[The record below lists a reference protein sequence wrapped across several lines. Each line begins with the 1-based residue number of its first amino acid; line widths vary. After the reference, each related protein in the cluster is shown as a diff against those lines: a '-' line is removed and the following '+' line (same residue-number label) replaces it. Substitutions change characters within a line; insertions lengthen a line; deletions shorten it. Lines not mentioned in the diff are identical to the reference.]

1 MKTKIKVV
9 ETFIE
14 EQIKQL
20 RKEHRYGTAN
30 NYEKTKRSLESFL
43 RNKKLTFSNFDE
55 QLIADYNTYLISK
68 GLMRNSISFYMRN
81 LRAIYNKAVKHKIV
95 RKKELFSEVYTGI
108 DKTRKRAVDER
119 LISKLYNLKLD
130 NNDVLTLT
138 RDIFIFSYCMRGMSF
153 VDIAYLKKSDIS
165 NGVIRYCRRKTGQ
178 LMNIKIE
185 PCIQN
190 IINKYKNNTSEYIF
204 PIIKSDDKGEAYK
217 QYRSAINIYNRNLGV
232 LSDMIGSGCKL
243 SSYTARHSWATAA
256 RKYAVPIS
264 VISAGMGHS
273 SEITTQI
280 YLKSIEDEVVDR
292 ANAEII
298 NKLRINVDMISP
310 LNISKIG
317 DR

>member
-20 RKEHRYGTAN
+20 REEHRFGTAN

-43 RNKKLTFSNFDE
+43 RNKKLTFTNFNE

-81 LRAIYNKAVKHKIV
+81 LRAIYNKAVKQKIV
-95 RKKELFSEVYTGI
+95 RKKDLFLEVYTGI
-108 DKTRKRAVDER
+108 DKTRKRAVDEE

-130 NNDVLTLT
+130 NNDSLSFT

-153 VDIAYLKKSDIS
+153 VDIAYLKKTDIS
-165 NGVIRYCRRKTGQ
+165 NGIISYCRRKTGQ
-178 LMNIKIE
+178 LMNVRIE
-185 PCIQN
+185 SCMQY
-190 IINKYKNNTSEYIF
+190 IINRYMDEKSEYIF
-204 PIIKSDDKGEAYK
+204 PIIKSADKGEAYK

-232 LSDMIGSGCKL
+232 LSDMIGCGCKL

-256 RKYAVPIS
+256 RKHDVPIS

-273 SEITTQI
+273 SETTTQI
-280 YLKSIEDEVVDR
+280 YLKSIEDDVVDR
-292 ANAEII
+292 ANAEIV
-298 NKLRINVDMISP
+298 NKLRIK
-310 LNISKIG
+310 ISKQ
-317 DR
+317 

>member
-20 RKEHRYGTAN
+20 REEHRFGTAN

-43 RNKKLTFSNFDE
+43 RNKKLTFTNFNE

-81 LRAIYNKAVKHKIV
+81 LRAIYNKAVKQKIV
-95 RKKELFSEVYTGI
+95 RKKDLFLEVYTGI
-108 DKTRKRAVDER
+108 DKTRKRAVDEE

-130 NNDVLTLT
+130 NNDSLSFT

-153 VDIAYLKKSDIS
+153 VDIAYLKKTDIS
-165 NGVIRYCRRKTGQ
+165 NGVISYCRRKTGQ
-178 LMNIKIE
+178 LMNVRIE
-185 PCIQN
+185 SCMQY
-190 IINKYKNNTSEYIF
+190 IINRYMDEKSEYIF
-204 PIIKSDDKGEAYK
+204 PIIKSEDKGEAYK
-217 QYRSAINIYNRNLGV
+217 QYRSAINIYNRNLGI

-243 SSYTARHSWATAA
+243 SSYTARHSWATAE
-256 RKYAVPIS
+256 RKHDVPIS

-273 SEITTQI
+273 SETTTQI
-280 YLKSIEDEVVDR
+280 YLKSIEDDVVDR
-292 ANAEII
+292 ANAKII
-298 NKLRINVDMISP
+298 NKLRIK
-310 LNISKIG
+310 ISKQ
-317 DR
+317 

>member
-20 RKEHRYGTAN
+20 REEHRFGTAN
-30 NYEKTKRSLESFL
+30 NYEKTMRSLESFL
-43 RNKKLTFSNFDE
+43 RNKKLTFTNFNE

-81 LRAIYNKAVKHKIV
+81 LRAIYNKAVKQKIV
-95 RKKELFSEVYTGI
+95 RKKDLFLEVYTGI

-130 NNDVLTLT
+130 NNDVLSLT

-165 NGVIRYCRRKTGQ
+165 NGVISYCRRKTGQ
-178 LMNIKIE
+178 LMNVRIE
-185 PCIQN
+185 SCMQC
-190 IINKYKNNTSEYIF
+190 IINKYKENTSEYIF

-256 RKYAVPIS
+256 RKHDVPIS

-273 SEITTQI
+273 SETTTQI
-280 YLKSIEDEVVDR
+280 YLKSIEDDVVDR

-298 NKLRINVDMISP
+298 NKLRIEN
-310 LNISKIG
+310 
-317 DR
+317 

>member
-20 RKEHRYGTAN
+20 REEHRFGTAN
-30 NYEKTKRSLESFL
+30 NYEKTMRSLESFVG
-43 RNKKLTFSNFDE
+43 NKKLTLTNFNE

-81 LRAIYNKAVKHKIV
+81 LRAIYNKAVKQKIV
-95 RKKELFSEVYTGI
+95 KKKELFSEVYTGI

-153 VDIAYLKKSDIS
+153 VDIAYLKKTDIS
-165 NGVIRYCRRKTGQ
+165 NGVISYCRRKTGQ
-178 LMNIKIE
+178 LMNVRIE
-185 PCIQN
+185 SCMQY
-190 IINKYKNNTSEYIF
+190 IINRYMDEKSEYIF

-217 QYRSAINIYNRNLGV
+217 QYRSGINIYNRNLGI

-256 RKYAVPIS
+256 RKHDVPIS

-273 SEITTQI
+273 SETTTQI
-280 YLKSIEDEVVDR
+280 YLKSIEDDVVDR

-298 NKLRINVDMISP
+298 NKLRIEN
-310 LNISKIG
+310 
-317 DR
+317 

>member
-20 RKEHRYGTAN
+20 REEHRFGTAN

-43 RNKKLTFSNFDE
+43 RNKKLTFTNFNE

-81 LRAIYNKAVKHKIV
+81 LRAIYNKAVKQKIV
-95 RKKELFSEVYTGI
+95 KKKELFLEVYTGI
-108 DKTRKRAVDER
+108 DKTRKRAVDEE
-119 LISKLYNLKLD
+119 LISKLYNLKFD
-130 NNDVLTLT
+130 NNDSLSFT

-153 VDIAYLKKSDIS
+153 VDIAYLKKTDIS
-165 NGVIRYCRRKTGQ
+165 NGIISYCRRKTGQ
-178 LMNIKIE
+178 LMNVRIE
-185 PCIQN
+185 SCMQY
-190 IINKYKNNTSEYIF
+190 IINRYMDEKSEYIF
-204 PIIKSDDKGEAYK
+204 PIIKSEDKGKAYK

-232 LSDMIGSGCKL
+232 LSDMIGCGCKL

-256 RKYAVPIS
+256 RKHDVPIS

-273 SEITTQI
+273 SETTTQI
-280 YLKSIEDEVVDR
+280 YLKSIEDDVVDR
-292 ANAEII
+292 ANAEIV
-298 NKLRINVDMISP
+298 NKLRIK
-310 LNISKIG
+310 ISKQ
-317 DR
+317 

>member
-20 RKEHRYGTAN
+20 KEEHRFGTAN

-43 RNKKLTFSNFDE
+43 RNKKLTFTNFNE

-81 LRAIYNKAVKHKIV
+81 LRAIYNKAVKQKIV
-95 RKKELFSEVYTGI
+95 RKKDLFLEVYTGI

-130 NNDVLTLT
+130 NNDVLSLT

-153 VDIAYLKKSDIS
+153 VDIAYLKKTDIS
-165 NGVIRYCRRKTGQ
+165 NGVISYCRRKTGQ
-178 LMNIKIE
+178 LMNVRIE
-185 PCIQN
+185 SCMQY
-190 IINKYKNNTSEYIF
+190 IINRYMDEKSEYIF

-256 RKYAVPIS
+256 RKHDVPIS

-273 SEITTQI
+273 SETTTQI
-280 YLKSIEDEVVDR
+280 YLKSIEDDVVDR
-292 ANAEII
+292 ANAEIV
-298 NKLRINVDMISP
+298 NKLRIK
-310 LNISKIG
+310 ISKQ
-317 DR
+317 

>member
-20 RKEHRYGTAN
+20 REEHRFGTAN

-43 RNKKLTFSNFDE
+43 RNKKLTFTNFNE
-55 QLIADYNTYLISK
+55 QLITDYNTYLISK

-81 LRAIYNKAVKHKIV
+81 LRAIYNKAVKQKIV
-95 RKKELFSEVYTGI
+95 KKKELFSEVYTGI

-119 LISKLYNLKLD
+119 LITKLYNLKLD
-130 NNDVLTLT
+130 NNDSLSFT

-153 VDIAYLKKSDIS
+153 VDIAYLKKTDIS
-165 NGVIRYCRRKTGQ
+165 NGVISYCRRKTGQ
-178 LMNIKIE
+178 LMNVRIE
-185 PCIQN
+185 SCMKC
-190 IINKYKNNTSEYIF
+190 IINKYKENTSEYIF

-217 QYRSAINIYNRNLGV
+217 QYRSAINIYNRNLGI

-256 RKYAVPIS
+256 RKHDVPIS

-273 SEITTQI
+273 SETTTQI
-280 YLKSIEDEVVDR
+280 YLKSIEDDVVDR

-298 NKLRINVDMISP
+298 NKLRIEN
-310 LNISKIG
+310 
-317 DR
+317 

>member
-20 RKEHRYGTAN
+20 REEHRFGTAN
-30 NYEKTKRSLESFL
+30 NYEKTMRSLESFV
-43 RNKKLTFSNFDE
+43 RNKKLTFNNFNE

-81 LRAIYNKAVKHKIV
+81 LRAIYNKAVKQKIV
-95 RKKELFSEVYTGI
+95 KKKELFSEVYTGI

-130 NNDVLTLT
+130 NNDVLSLT

-153 VDIAYLKKSDIS
+153 VDIAYLKKTDIS
-165 NGVIRYCRRKTGQ
+165 NGVISYCRRKTGQ
-178 LMNIKIE
+178 LMNVRIE
-185 PCIQN
+185 SCMQC
-190 IINKYKNNTSEYIF
+190 IINKYKENTSEYIF

-217 QYRSAINIYNRNLGV
+217 QYRSGINIYNRNLGV

-256 RKYAVPIS
+256 RKHDVPIS

-273 SEITTQI
+273 SETTTQI
-280 YLKSIEDEVVDR
+280 YLKSIEDDVVDR

-298 NKLRINVDMISP
+298 NKLRIEN
-310 LNISKIG
+310 
-317 DR
+317 

>member
-20 RKEHRYGTAN
+20 REEHRFGTAN

-43 RNKKLTFSNFDE
+43 RNKKLTFTNFNE

-81 LRAIYNKAVKHKIV
+81 LRAIYNKAVKQKIV
-95 RKKELFSEVYTGI
+95 RKKDLFLEVYTGI
-108 DKTRKRAVDER
+108 DKTRKRAVDEE

-130 NNDVLTLT
+130 NNDSLSFT

-153 VDIAYLKKSDIS
+153 VDIAYLKKTDIR
-165 NGVIRYCRRKTGQ
+165 NGVISYCRRKTGQ
-178 LMNIKIE
+178 LMNVRIE
-185 PCIQN
+185 SCMQY
-190 IINKYKNNTSEYIF
+190 IINRYMDEKSEYIF

-256 RKYAVPIS
+256 RKHDVPIS

-273 SEITTQI
+273 SETTTQI
-280 YLKSIEDEVVDR
+280 YLKSIEDDVVDR
-292 ANAEII
+292 VNAEII
-298 NKLRINVDMISP
+298 NKLRI
-310 LNISKIG
+310 KIES
-317 DR
+317 

>member
-20 RKEHRYGTAN
+20 REEHRFGTAN

-43 RNKKLTFSNFDE
+43 RNKKLTFTNFNE

-81 LRAIYNKAVKHKIV
+81 LRAIYNKAVKQKIV
-95 RKKELFSEVYTGI
+95 RKKDLFLEVYTGI
-108 DKTRKRAVDER
+108 DKTRKRAVDEE

-130 NNDVLTLT
+130 NNDSLSFT

-153 VDIAYLKKSDIS
+153 VDIAYLKKTDIR
-165 NGVIRYCRRKTGQ
+165 NGVISYCRRKTGQ
-178 LMNIKIE
+178 LMNVRIE
-185 PCIQN
+185 SCMQY
-190 IINKYKNNTSEYIF
+190 IINRYMDEKSEYIF

-217 QYRSAINIYNRNLGV
+217 QYRSAINIYNRNLGI

-256 RKYAVPIS
+256 RKHDVPIS

-273 SEITTQI
+273 SETTTQI
-280 YLKSIEDEVVDR
+280 YLKSIEDDVVDR

-298 NKLRINVDMISP
+298 NKLRIEN
-310 LNISKIG
+310 
-317 DR
+317 

>member
-20 RKEHRYGTAN
+20 REEHRFGTAN
-30 NYEKTKRSLESFL
+30 NYEKTMRSLESFG
-43 RNKKLTFSNFDE
+43 RNKKLTFTNFNE

-81 LRAIYNKAVKHKIV
+81 LRAIYNKAVKQKIV
-95 RKKELFSEVYTGI
+95 KKKELFSEVYTGI

-119 LISKLYNLKLD
+119 LITKLYNLKLD
-130 NNDVLTLT
+130 NNDSLSFT

-153 VDIAYLKKSDIS
+153 VDIAYLKKTDIS
-165 NGVIRYCRRKTGQ
+165 NGVISYCRRKTGQ
-178 LMNIKIE
+178 LMNVRIE
-185 PCIQN
+185 SCMQC
-190 IINKYKNNTSEYIF
+190 IINKYKENTSEYIF

-217 QYRSAINIYNRNLGV
+217 QYRSGINIYNRNLGI

-243 SSYTARHSWATAA
+243 SSYTVRHSWATAA
-256 RKYAVPIS
+256 RKHDVPIS

-273 SEITTQI
+273 SETTTQI
-280 YLKSIEDEVVDR
+280 YLKSIEDDVVDR

-298 NKLRINVDMISP
+298 NKLRINVE
-310 LNISKIG
+310 
-317 DR
+317 

>member
-20 RKEHRYGTAN
+20 REEHRFGTAN
-30 NYEKTKRSLESFL
+30 NYEKTMISLESFV
-43 RNKKLTFSNFDE
+43 RNKKLTFTNFNE

-81 LRAIYNKAVKHKIV
+81 LRAIYNKAVKQKIV
-95 RKKELFSEVYTGI
+95 KKKELFSEVYTGI

-130 NNDVLTLT
+130 NNDVLSLT

-153 VDIAYLKKSDIS
+153 VDIAYLKKTDIS
-165 NGVIRYCRRKTGQ
+165 NGVISYCRRKTGQ
-178 LMNIKIE
+178 LMNVRIE
-185 PCIQN
+185 SCMQY
-190 IINKYKNNTSEYIF
+190 IINKYKENTSEYIF

-217 QYRSAINIYNRNLGV
+217 QYRSGINIYNRNLGI

-256 RKYAVPIS
+256 RKHDVPIS

-273 SEITTQI
+273 SETTTQI
-280 YLKSIEDEVVDR
+280 YLKSIEDDVVDR

-298 NKLRINVDMISP
+298 NKLRIEN
-310 LNISKIG
+310 
-317 DR
+317 

>member
-20 RKEHRYGTAN
+20 REEHRFGTAN
-30 NYEKTKRSLESFL
+30 NYEKTMRSLESFV
-43 RNKKLTFSNFDE
+43 RNKKLTFTNFNE

-81 LRAIYNKAVKHKIV
+81 LRAIYNKAVKQKIV
-95 RKKELFSEVYTGI
+95 KKKELFSEVYTGI

-119 LISKLYNLKLD
+119 LISKLYNMKLD
-130 NNDVLTLT
+130 NNDVLSLT

-153 VDIAYLKKSDIS
+153 VDIAYLKKTDIS

-178 LMNIKIE
+178 LMNVRIE
-185 PCIQN
+185 SCMQR
-190 IINKYKNNTSEYIF
+190 IINKYKENASEYIF

-217 QYRSAINIYNRNLGV
+217 QYRSGINIYNRNLGI

-256 RKYAVPIS
+256 RKHDVPIS

-273 SEITTQI
+273 SETTTQI
-280 YLKSIEDEVVDR
+280 YLKSIEDDVVDR

-298 NKLRINVDMISP
+298 NKLRIEN
-310 LNISKIG
+310 
-317 DR
+317 

>member
-20 RKEHRYGTAN
+20 REEHRFGTAN
-30 NYEKTKRSLESFL
+30 NYEKTMRSLESFV
-43 RNKKLTFSNFDE
+43 RNKKLTFTNFNE

-81 LRAIYNKAVKHKIV
+81 LRAIYNKAVKQKIV
-95 RKKELFSEVYTGI
+95 KKKELFSEVYTGI

-130 NNDVLTLT
+130 NNDVLSLT

-153 VDIAYLKKSDIS
+153 VDIAYLKKTDIS
-165 NGVIRYCRRKTGQ
+165 NGVISYCRRKTGQ
-178 LMNIKIE
+178 LMNVRIE
-185 PCIQN
+185 SCMQR
-190 IINKYKNNTSEYIF
+190 IINKYKENASEYIF

-217 QYRSAINIYNRNLGV
+217 QYRSGINIYNRNLGI

-256 RKYAVPIS
+256 RKHDVPIS

-273 SEITTQI
+273 SETTTQI
-280 YLKSIEDEVVDR
+280 YLKSIEDDVVDR

-298 NKLRINVDMISP
+298 NKLRIEN
-310 LNISKIG
+310 
-317 DR
+317 

>member
-20 RKEHRYGTAN
+20 REEHRFGTAN

-43 RNKKLTFSNFDE
+43 RNKKLTFTNFNE

-81 LRAIYNKAVKHKIV
+81 LRAIYNKAVKQKIV
-95 RKKELFSEVYTGI
+95 RKKDLFLEVYTGI
-108 DKTRKRAVDER
+108 DRTRKRAVDEE

-130 NNDVLTLT
+130 NNDSLSFT

-153 VDIAYLKKSDIS
+153 VDIAYLKKTDIR
-165 NGVIRYCRRKTGQ
+165 NGVISYCRRKTGQ
-178 LMNIKIE
+178 LMNVRIE
-185 PCIQN
+185 SCMQY
-190 IINKYKNNTSEYIF
+190 IINRYMDENSEYIF
-204 PIIKSDDKGEAYK
+204 PIIKNDDKGEAYK
-217 QYRSAINIYNRNLGV
+217 QYRSAINIYNRNLGI

-256 RKYAVPIS
+256 RKHDVPIS

-273 SEITTQI
+273 SETTTQI
-280 YLKSIEDEVVDR
+280 YLKSIEDDVVDR
-292 ANAEII
+292 VNAEII
-298 NKLRINVDMISP
+298 NKLRI
-310 LNISKIG
+310 KIES
-317 DR
+317 

>member
-20 RKEHRYGTAN
+20 REEHRFGTAN

-43 RNKKLTFSNFDE
+43 RNKKLTFTNFNE

-81 LRAIYNKAVKHKIV
+81 LRAIYNKAVKQKIV
-95 RKKELFSEVYTGI
+95 KKKELFSEVYTGI
-108 DKTRKRAVDER
+108 DKTRKRAVDEKT
-119 LISKLYNLKLD
+119 ISKLYNLKLD
-130 NNDVLTLT
+130 NNDVLSLT

-165 NGVIRYCRRKTGQ
+165 NGVISYCRRKTGQ
-178 LMNIKIE
+178 LMNVRIE
-185 PCIQN
+185 SCMQY
-190 IINKYKNNTSEYIF
+190 IINRYMDEKSEYVF

-217 QYRSAINIYNRNLGV
+217 QYRSGINIYNRNLGI

-256 RKYAVPIS
+256 RKHDVPIS

-273 SEITTQI
+273 SETTTQI
-280 YLKSIEDEVVDR
+280 YLKSIEDDVVDR

-298 NKLRINVDMISP
+298 NKLRIEN
-310 LNISKIG
+310 
-317 DR
+317 

>member
-20 RKEHRYGTAN
+20 REEHRFGTAN
-30 NYEKTKRSLESFL
+30 NYEKTMISLESFV
-43 RNKKLTFSNFDE
+43 RNKKLTFTNFNE

-81 LRAIYNKAVKHKIV
+81 LRAIYNKAVKQKIV
-95 RKKELFSEVYTGI
+95 KKKELFSEVYTGI

-130 NNDVLTLT
+130 NNDVLSLT

-153 VDIAYLKKSDIS
+153 VDIAYLKKTDIS
-165 NGVIRYCRRKTGQ
+165 NGVISYCRRKTGQ
-178 LMNIKIE
+178 LMNVRIE
-185 PCIQN
+185 SCMQR
-190 IINKYKNNTSEYIF
+190 IINKYKENASEYIF

-217 QYRSAINIYNRNLGV
+217 QYRSGINIYNRNLGI

-256 RKYAVPIS
+256 RKHDVPIS

-273 SEITTQI
+273 SETTTQI
-280 YLKSIEDEVVDR
+280 YLKSIEDDVVDR

-298 NKLRINVDMISP
+298 NKLRIEN
-310 LNISKIG
+310 
-317 DR
+317 

>member
-20 RKEHRYGTAN
+20 REEHRFGTAN
-30 NYEKTKRSLESFL
+30 NYEKTMRSLESFV
-43 RNKKLTFSNFDE
+43 RNKKLTFTNFNE

-81 LRAIYNKAVKHKIV
+81 LRAIYNKAVKQKIV
-95 RKKELFSEVYTGI
+95 KKKELFSEVYTGI

-130 NNDVLTLT
+130 NNDVLSLT

-153 VDIAYLKKSDIS
+153 VDIAYLKKTDIS
-165 NGVIRYCRRKTGQ
+165 NGVISYCRRKTGQ
-178 LMNIKIE
+178 LMNVRIE
-185 PCIQN
+185 SCMQC
-190 IINKYKNNTSEYIF
+190 IINKYKENTSEYIF

-217 QYRSAINIYNRNLGV
+217 QYRSGINIYNRNLGV

-256 RKYAVPIS
+256 RKHDVPIS

-273 SEITTQI
+273 SETTTQI
-280 YLKSIEDEVVDR
+280 YLKSIEDDVVDR

-298 NKLRINVDMISP
+298 NKLRINV
-310 LNISKIG
+310 K
-317 DR
+317 

>member
-14 EQIKQL
+14 EQISQL
-20 RKEHRYGTAN
+20 REEHRFGTAN
-30 NYEKTKRSLESFL
+30 NYEKTMRSLESFV
-43 RNKKLTFSNFDE
+43 RNKKLTFTNFNE
-55 QLIADYNTYLISK
+55 QLITDYNTYLISK

-81 LRAIYNKAVKHKIV
+81 LRAIYNKAVKQKIV
-95 RKKELFSEVYTGI
+95 KKKELFSEVYTGI

-130 NNDVLTLT
+130 NNDVLSLT

-153 VDIAYLKKSDIS
+153 VDIAYLKNTDIS
-165 NGVIRYCRRKTGQ
+165 NGVISYCRRKTGQ
-178 LMNIKIE
+178 LMNVRIE
-185 PCIQN
+185 SCMQC
-190 IINKYKNNTSEYIF
+190 IINKYKENTSEYIF

-217 QYRSAINIYNRNLGV
+217 QYRSGINIYNRNLGI

-256 RKYAVPIS
+256 RKHDVPIS

-273 SEITTQI
+273 SETTTQI
-280 YLKSIEDEVVDR
+280 YLKSIEDDMVDR

-298 NKLRINVDMISP
+298 NKLRIK
-310 LNISKIG
+310 ISKQ
-317 DR
+317 

>member
-9 ETFIE
+9 EKFIE

-20 RKEHRYGTAN
+20 REEHRFGTAN
-30 NYEKTKRSLESFL
+30 NYEKTMRSLESFV
-43 RNKKLTFSNFDE
+43 RNKKLTFTNFNE

-81 LRAIYNKAVKHKIV
+81 LRAIYNKAVKQKIV
-95 RKKELFSEVYTGI
+95 KKKELFSEVYTGI

-130 NNDVLTLT
+130 NNDVLSLT

-153 VDIAYLKKSDIS
+153 VDIAYLKKTDIS
-165 NGVIRYCRRKTGQ
+165 NGVISYCRRKTGQ
-178 LMNIKIE
+178 LMNVRIE
-185 PCIQN
+185 SCMQR
-190 IINKYKNNTSEYIF
+190 IINKYKENASEYIF

-217 QYRSAINIYNRNLGV
+217 QYRSGINIYNRNLGI

-256 RKYAVPIS
+256 RKHDVPIS

-273 SEITTQI
+273 SETTTQI
-280 YLKSIEDEVVDR
+280 YLKSIEDDVVDR

-298 NKLRINVDMISP
+298 NKLRIEN
-310 LNISKIG
+310 
-317 DR
+317 

>member
-20 RKEHRYGTAN
+20 REEHRFGTAN
-30 NYEKTKRSLESFL
+30 NYEKTMISLESFV
-43 RNKKLTFSNFDE
+43 RNKKLTFTNFNE

-81 LRAIYNKAVKHKIV
+81 LRAIYNKAVKQKIV
-95 RKKELFSEVYTGI
+95 KKKELFSEVYTGI

-130 NNDVLTLT
+130 NNDVLSLT

-153 VDIAYLKKSDIS
+153 VDIAYLKKTDIS
-165 NGVIRYCRRKTGQ
+165 NGVISYCRRKTGQ
-178 LMNIKIE
+178 LMNVRIE
-185 PCIQN
+185 SCMQR
-190 IINKYKNNTSEYIF
+190 IINKYKENTSEYIF

-217 QYRSAINIYNRNLGV
+217 QYRSGINIYNRNLGI
-232 LSDMIGSGCKL
+232 LSDMIGSDCKL

-256 RKYAVPIS
+256 RKHDVPIS

-273 SEITTQI
+273 SETTTQI
-280 YLKSIEDEVVDR
+280 YLKSIEDDVVDR

-298 NKLRINVDMISP
+298 NKLRIEN
-310 LNISKIG
+310 
-317 DR
+317 

>member
-20 RKEHRYGTAN
+20 REEHRFGTAN

-43 RNKKLTFSNFDE
+43 RNKKLTFSNFNE
-55 QLIADYNTYLISK
+55 QFIADYNTYLISK

-81 LRAIYNKAVKHKIV
+81 LRAIYNKAVKQKIV
-95 RKKELFSEVYTGI
+95 RKKDLFLEVYTGI
-108 DKTRKRAVDER
+108 DKTRKRAVDEE
-119 LISKLYNLKLD
+119 LISKLYNLTLD
-130 NNDVLTLT
+130 NNDSLLFT

-153 VDIAYLKKSDIS
+153 VDIAYLKKTDIS
-165 NGVIRYCRRKTGQ
+165 NGVISYCRRKTGQ
-178 LMNIKIE
+178 LMNVRIE
-185 PCIQN
+185 SCMQY
-190 IINKYKNNTSEYIF
+190 IINRYMDEKSEYIF

-256 RKYAVPIS
+256 RKHDVPIS

-273 SEITTQI
+273 SETTTQI
-280 YLKSIEDEVVDR
+280 YLKSIEDDVVDR

-298 NKLRINVDMISP
+298 NKL
-310 LNISKIG
+310 KIES
-317 DR
+317 

>member
-20 RKEHRYGTAN
+20 REEHRFGTAN
-30 NYEKTKRSLESFL
+30 NYEKTMRSLESFV
-43 RNKKLTFSNFDE
+43 RNKKLTFTNFNE

-81 LRAIYNKAVKHKIV
+81 LRAIYNKAVKQKIV
-95 RKKELFSEVYTGI
+95 KKKELFSEVYTGI

-165 NGVIRYCRRKTGQ
+165 NGVISYCRRKTGQ
-178 LMNIKIE
+178 LMNVRIE
-185 PCIQN
+185 SCMQC
-190 IINKYKNNTSEYIF
+190 IINKYKENTSEYIF

-217 QYRSAINIYNRNLGV
+217 QYRSGINIYNRNLGI

-256 RKYAVPIS
+256 RKHDVPIS

-273 SEITTQI
+273 SETTTQI
-280 YLKSIEDEVVDR
+280 YLKSIEDDVVDR

-298 NKLRINVDMISP
+298 NKLRINVE
-310 LNISKIG
+310 
-317 DR
+317 

>member
-20 RKEHRYGTAN
+20 REEHRFGTAN

-43 RNKKLTFSNFDE
+43 RNKKLTFTNFNE

-81 LRAIYNKAVKHKIV
+81 LRAIYNKAVKQKIV
-95 RKKELFSEVYTGI
+95 RKKDLFLEVYTGI
-108 DKTRKRAVDER
+108 DKTRKRAVDEE

-130 NNDVLTLT
+130 NNDSLSFT

-153 VDIAYLKKSDIS
+153 VDIAYLKKTDIR
-165 NGVIRYCRRKTGQ
+165 NGVISYCRRKTGQ
-178 LMNIKIE
+178 LMNVRIE
-185 PCIQN
+185 SCMQY
-190 IINKYKNNTSEYIF
+190 IINRYMDENSEYIF
-204 PIIKSDDKGEAYK
+204 PIIKNDDKGEAYK

-256 RKYAVPIS
+256 RKHDVPIS

-273 SEITTQI
+273 SETTTQI
-280 YLKSIEDEVVDR
+280 YLKSIEDDVVDR
-292 ANAEII
+292 VNAEII
-298 NKLRINVDMISP
+298 NKLRI
-310 LNISKIG
+310 KIES
-317 DR
+317 

>member
-20 RKEHRYGTAN
+20 REEHRFGTAN
-30 NYEKTKRSLESFL
+30 NYEKTMRSLESFV
-43 RNKKLTFSNFDE
+43 RNKKLTFTNFNE

-81 LRAIYNKAVKHKIV
+81 LRAIYNKAVKQKIV
-95 RKKELFSEVYTGI
+95 KKKELFSEVYTGI

-119 LISKLYNLKLD
+119 LITKLYNLKLD
-130 NNDVLTLT
+130 NNDSLSFT

-153 VDIAYLKKSDIS
+153 VDIAYLKKNDIS
-165 NGVIRYCRRKTGQ
+165 NGVISYCRRKTGQ
-178 LMNIKIE
+178 LMNVRIE
-185 PCIQN
+185 SCMQC
-190 IINKYKNNTSEYIF
+190 IINKYKENTSEYIF

-217 QYRSAINIYNRNLGV
+217 QYRSAINIYNRNLGI

-256 RKYAVPIS
+256 RKHDVPIS

-273 SEITTQI
+273 SETTTQI
-280 YLKSIEDEVVDR
+280 YLKSIEDDVVDR

-298 NKLRINVDMISP
+298 NKLRINVE
-310 LNISKIG
+310 
-317 DR
+317 

>member
-20 RKEHRYGTAN
+20 REEHRFGTAN
-30 NYEKTKRSLESFL
+30 NYEKTMISLESFV
-43 RNKKLTFSNFDE
+43 RNKKLTFTNFNE

-81 LRAIYNKAVKHKIV
+81 LRAIYNKAVKQKIV
-95 RKKELFSEVYTGI
+95 KKKELFSEVYTGI

-130 NNDVLTLT
+130 NNDVLSLT

-165 NGVIRYCRRKTGQ
+165 NGVISYCRRKTGQ
-178 LMNIKIE
+178 LMNVRIE
-185 PCIQN
+185 SCMQR
-190 IINKYKNNTSEYIF
+190 IINKYKENASEYIF

-217 QYRSAINIYNRNLGV
+217 QYRSAINIYNRNLGI

-256 RKYAVPIS
+256 RKHDVPIS

-273 SEITTQI
+273 SETTTQI
-280 YLKSIEDEVVDR
+280 YLKSIEDDVVDR

-298 NKLRINVDMISP
+298 NKLRIEN
-310 LNISKIG
+310 
-317 DR
+317 

>member
-20 RKEHRYGTAN
+20 REEHRFGTAN

-43 RNKKLTFSNFDE
+43 RNKKLTFTNFNE

-81 LRAIYNKAVKHKIV
+81 LRAIYNKAVKQKIV
-95 RKKELFSEVYTGI
+95 RKKDLFLEVYTGI
-108 DKTRKRAVDER
+108 DKTRKRAVDEE

-130 NNDVLTLT
+130 NNDSLSFT

-153 VDIAYLKKSDIS
+153 VDIAYLKKTDIR
-165 NGVIRYCRRKTGQ
+165 NGVISYCRRKTGQ
-178 LMNIKIE
+178 LMNVRIE
-185 PCIQN
+185 SCMQY
-190 IINKYKNNTSEYIF
+190 IINRYMDEKSEYIF

-217 QYRSAINIYNRNLGV
+217 QYRSAINIYNRNLGI

-256 RKYAVPIS
+256 RKHDVPIS

-273 SEITTQI
+273 SETTTQI
-280 YLKSIEDEVVDR
+280 YLKSIEDDVVDR
-292 ANAEII
+292 VNAEII
-298 NKLRINVDMISP
+298 NKLRI
-310 LNISKIG
+310 KIES
-317 DR
+317 

>member
-20 RKEHRYGTAN
+20 REEHRFGTAN
-30 NYEKTKRSLESFL
+30 NYEKTMRSLESFV
-43 RNKKLTFSNFDE
+43 RNKKLTFTNFNE

-81 LRAIYNKAVKHKIV
+81 LRAIYNKAVKQKIV
-95 RKKELFSEVYTGI
+95 KKKELFSEVYTGI

-119 LISKLYNLKLD
+119 LITKLYNLKLD

-165 NGVIRYCRRKTGQ
+165 NGVISYCRRKTGQ
-178 LMNIKIE
+178 LMNVRIE
-185 PCIQN
+185 SCMQC
-190 IINKYKNNTSEYIF
+190 IINKYKENTSEYIF

-217 QYRSAINIYNRNLGV
+217 QYRSGINIYNRNLGI

-256 RKYAVPIS
+256 RKHDVPIS

-273 SEITTQI
+273 SETTTQI
-280 YLKSIEDEVVDR
+280 YLKSIEDDVVDR
-292 ANAEII
+292 ANAEIV
-298 NKLRINVDMISP
+298 NKLRIEN
-310 LNISKIG
+310 
-317 DR
+317 